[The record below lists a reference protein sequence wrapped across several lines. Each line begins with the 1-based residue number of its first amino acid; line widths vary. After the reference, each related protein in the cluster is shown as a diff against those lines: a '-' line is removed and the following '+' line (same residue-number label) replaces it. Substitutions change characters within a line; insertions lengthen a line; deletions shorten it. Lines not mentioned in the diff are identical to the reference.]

1 MTEYCIFCRNL
12 FTLSFW
18 EDGGIT
24 LMETFSGLP
33 GRRKGP
39 AKRYALAQIL
49 VMAVCAI
56 LCGAD
61 N

>member
-1 MTEYCIFCRNL
+1 M
-12 FTLSFW
+12 
-18 EDGGIT
+18 T

-33 GRRKGP
+33 DRRKGP
-39 AKRYALAQIL
+39 AKRYALEMIL

-61 N
+61 NWVEA